1 MKVFVHGRKTIQDLP
16 DTVPAPGGVCS
27 AVCIG
32 QWLRHPGS
40 GSIYL
45 AGVETTFDVKNKN
58 NEMLAKI
65 KRSSIALN
73 EDGSVSSVQEADW
86 TA

>member
-1 MKVFVHGRKTIQDLP
+1 MG
-16 DTVPAPGGVCS
+16 A
-27 AVCIG
+27 
-32 QWLRHPGS
+32 
-40 GSIYL
+40 IYL
-45 AGVETTFDVKNKN
+45 AGVETAFDVKNKD
-58 NEMLAKI
+58 NELLAKI